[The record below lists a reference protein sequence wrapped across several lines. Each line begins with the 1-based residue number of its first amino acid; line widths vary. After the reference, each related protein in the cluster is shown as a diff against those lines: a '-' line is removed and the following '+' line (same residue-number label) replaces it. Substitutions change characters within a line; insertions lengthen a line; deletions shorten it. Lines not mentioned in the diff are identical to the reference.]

1 MQTRNRPNELTKEGL
16 GGKAPKKATGFQGP
30 SSVYVLPL
38 LQINLG
44 TNCLLS
50 QQDPL
55 SISLSQKMILWLP
68 ISENHAPGLVK
79 KPDPKYFQN
88 TQETGDIGC
97 L

>member
-1 MQTRNRPNELTKEGL
+1 MNSLRKVWEVKLQ
-16 GGKAPKKATGFQGP
+16 KKPQVSRDP
-30 SSVYVLPL
+30 DLHVSPL

-68 ISENHAPGLVK
+68 ISEHHTPGLVK

-88 TQETGDIGC
+88 TQETDDIAC